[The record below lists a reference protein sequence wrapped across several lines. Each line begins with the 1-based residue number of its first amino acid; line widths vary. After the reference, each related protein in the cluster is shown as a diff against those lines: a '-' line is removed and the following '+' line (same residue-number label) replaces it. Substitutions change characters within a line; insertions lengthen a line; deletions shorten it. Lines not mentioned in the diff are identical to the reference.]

1 MTLLDLLLEILSL
14 IPGYPLKSVPT
25 RGEGR
30 GWILGVIVLAGAVT
44 LGLLQDFRRV
54 P

>member
-1 MTLLDLLLEILSL
+1 MMLLDLLLEMLPL

-30 GWILGVIVLAGAVT
+30 GWILGVIVLVGAVT
-44 LGLLQDFRRV
+44 LGLLRAFWRV